1 MIDPGTSWRWDQS
14 PAKCGVVKNNSCSVV
29 IFTASLCAQSRR
41 REGGKL
47 LLFCCPSQTRNCEN
61 QAAIGF
67 LQSRSSGITFLS
79 GTTPR
84 KGFRLGFARKTK
96 LTPVTFPHDC
106 MHRRTLF
113 PVSSLWW
120 NSRRMGDVAVSFL
133 HVLVLFLFLLLLFAS
148 LVCPLTP
155 SLFFLGVFA
164 PRGGSPWCLFPVLF
178 TWCSKIAEISPFLV
192 PLLPKLP
199 ILLSECREDAGP
211 FLAASWAR
219 V

>member
-1 MIDPGTSWRWDQS
+1 MIDPGTSWRWNQS
-14 PAKCGVVKNNSCSVV
+14 PAKCGVVKNSSCSAL
-29 IFTASLCAQSRR
+29 IFTTSLCARSRR
-41 REGGKL
+41 GEGGKL
-47 LLFCCPSQTRNCEN
+47 LHFCCPSQTRNCEN

-106 MHRRTLF
+106 MHRRTLS
-113 PVSSLWW
+113 PVSSLCW
-120 NSRRMGDVAVSFL
+120 NSRRMGDLAVSFL
-133 HVLVLFLFLLLLFAS
+133 HVLVLFLIPAAG
-148 LVCPLTP
+148 VCFPRVPPTP

-192 PLLPKLP
+192 PLLQKLP
-199 ILLSECREDAGP
+199 IFLCEHWEDAGP